1 MSYKQLLWC
10 LLETQNSLSVLK
22 ISLQPL
28 YGKRRILDKG
38 PDNSPCTLT
47 LDWVSLLPTWQ
58 VYSPASSWLRSW
70 TVRPRAPALCRK
82 SYLSLGPSSTP
93 SLRHTTRASGSET
106 SHCRVSVPRS
116 SADTSSSAFRNTTGF
131 AGGMAWAGEGS
142 LGLPRGRVPHRF
154 HRSSHL

>member
-1 MSYKQLLWC
+1 MCYKQFLWC

-22 ISLQPL
+22 HSLGPL
-28 YGKRRILDKG
+28 DGKRPILTKSPG
-38 PDNSPCTLT
+38 HSPCTLT

-93 SLRHTTRASGSET
+93 SLRQTTRASGSET
-106 SHCRVSVPRS
+106 SQCRVSVPRS

-131 AGGMAWAGEGS
+131 AGRMAWAGEGS
-142 LGLPRGRVPHRF
+142 LGPPRGRAPHGF